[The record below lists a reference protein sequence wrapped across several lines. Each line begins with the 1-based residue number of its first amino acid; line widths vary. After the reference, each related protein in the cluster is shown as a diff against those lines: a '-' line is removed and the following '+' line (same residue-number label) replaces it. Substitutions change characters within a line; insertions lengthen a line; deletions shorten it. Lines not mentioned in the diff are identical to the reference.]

1 MCVNKVFVSVHYFSR
16 YSYKTNANALCAC
29 MHMCVCVM
37 CMCVCLCG
45 RTCVNAYVTVCV
57 SVHVFVYVACVCF
70 SAQSTLPTPHRLA
83 NLMTII
89 FLYCISYATIFQTSA
104 EEKSTHVLCSF
115 QNYSRVL
122 IFIYLPKYFISM
134 FRCPDYFYI
143 RTSKN
148 SPYQNLQRL
157 LLVCAP

>member
-29 MHMCVCVM
+29 MHMCVCYVYV
-37 CMCVCLCG
+37 CMLMWANVCECVRDCLRIC
-45 RTCVNAYVTVCV
+45 AF
-57 SVHVFVYVACVCF
+57 FVYVACVCF